1 MSFRR
6 RLRQCAAPRSST
18 AVPAWAL
25 LIVRTV
31 LLLTIALLPVQMRAG
46 ANEAHPHSI
55 LQLVLDVRD
64 GAIDHHGASGE
75 SPHEHEALQAA
86 QGECLTDPDVP
97 SVEETGRLGG
107 ISMLSVPVLLMLIP
121 AFSSEE
127 TRPMPYVRRGRV
139 PELDPPPPRASS
151 A

>member
-6 RLRQCAAPRSST
+6 RCRQCAAPLSST
-18 AVPAWAL
+18 AVPAWAHS
-25 LIVRTV
+25 IVHAI

-64 GAIDHHGASGE
+64 GAIDHHGASDE
-75 SPHEHEALQAA
+75 LSHEHEAPQAA
-86 QGECLTDPDVP
+86 QGECLADPDVP

-107 ISMLSVPVLLMLIP
+107 ISMLSIPVLLMLFP

-127 TRPMPYVRRGRV
+127 RWPMPYVRRGRV
-139 PELDPPPPRASS
+139 PELDPPPPR
-151 A
+151 